1 MRAGRPAG
9 WTGGVLLATLA
20 ATALVGPWLLG
31 TDGRQRVARPYAAPS
46 ADRWLG
52 TDDLGRD
59 LFAQLVI
66 GARGSLGIALLVASI
81 ATIAAALV
89 GGVAGL
95 APGWAAAILMRT
107 VDLVLALPFL
117 PLLIVAAAFLGQS
130 LGIRAAVVAA
140 LVWAGPARLVRAGV
154 LAAWSRG
161 HLQAAR
167 AMGASTWYL
176 LVRHASPVVAPLL
189 VPVFVRAAMTAIVLD
204 ASLAFLG
211 LGDPTTPS
219 WGTMIH
225 WASVRGAMLTD
236 AWLWWALPPG
246 AAIVATVTAL
256 ALVGVATEDRLNPT
270 FRQAR

>member
-1 MRAGRPAG
+1 MAGG
-9 WTGGVLLATLA
+9 TGIVLLGALA
-20 ATALVGPWLLG
+20 VVAAVGPWLLG
-31 TDGRQRVARPYAAPS
+31 TDGRERVARPYAPPS
-46 ADRWLG
+46 AEHWLG
-52 TDDLGRD
+52 ADDLGRD

-66 GARGSLGIALLVASI
+66 GARGSLGIALLVAVA
-81 ATIAAALV
+81 ATTVAALV
-89 GGVAGL
+89 GGLAGL
-95 APGWAAAILMRT
+95 VPPWASALVMRS
-107 VDLVLALPFL
+107 VDLILALPFL
-117 PLLIVAAAFLGQS
+117 PLLILAAAFLGPS
-130 LGIRAAVVAA
+130 LGVRAVVVAA
-140 LVWAGPARLVRAGV
+140 LLWAGPARLVRAGV

-167 AMGASTWYL
+167 AMGASAWYL
-176 LVRHASPVVAPLL
+176 LWRHASPVVAPLL

-211 LGDPTTPS
+211 LGDPTLPS

-246 AAIVATVTAL
+246 LAIVATVTAL

-270 FRQAR
+270 LRQAR

>member
-1 MRAGRPAG
+1 MRAGLLAG
-9 WTGGVLLATLA
+9 RIGAVLL
-20 ATALVGPWLLG
+20 TALAVGAVAGPWLLS
-31 TDGRQRVARPYAAPS
+31 TDGRERLAAPYAPPS

-52 TDDLGRD
+52 ADDLGRD

-66 GARGSLGIALLVASI
+66 GARGSLGIALLVALA
-81 ATIAAALV
+81 ATTIAALV
-89 GGVAGL
+89 GGLAGL
-95 APGWAAAILMRT
+95 APPWAAGIVMRV

-117 PLLIVAAAFLGQS
+117 PLLILAAAFLGPT
-130 LGIRAAVVAA
+130 LGVRAAVVAA
-140 LVWAGPARLVRAGV
+140 LVWAGPARLIRAGV

-167 AMGASTWYL
+167 AMGASAWYL
-176 LVRHASPVVAPLL
+176 LLRHASPVVAPLL

-211 LGDPTTPS
+211 LGDPTSPS

-246 AAIVATVTAL
+246 LAIVLTVTAL

-270 FRQAR
+270 LRQAR

>member
-1 MRAGRPAG
+1 MRAGRAAG
-9 WTGGVLLATLA
+9 WAGAFLLAALA
-20 ATALVGPWLLG
+20 AVAVVGPWLLG
-31 TDGRQRVARPYAAPS
+31 TDGRERVARPYEPPS
-46 ADRWLG
+46 AERWLG
-52 TDDLGRD
+52 ADDLGRD
-59 LFAQLVI
+59 LFDQLVI
-66 GARGSLGIALLVASI
+66 GARGSLGIALLVALA
-81 ATIAAALV
+81 ATAAAALV

-95 APGWAAAILMRT
+95 APPWAAATLMRI

-117 PLLIVAAAFLGQS
+117 PLLILAAAFLGPG
-130 LGIRAAVVAA
+130 LGVRAAVVAA

-167 AMGASTWYL
+167 AMGASAGYL
-176 LVRHASPVVAPLL
+176 LLRHASPVVAPLL
-189 VPVFVRAAMTAIVLD
+189 VPVFVRTAMTAIVLD

-211 LGDPTTPS
+211 LGDPTIPS

-225 WASVRGAMLTD
+225 WASVRGAMLSD

-246 AAIVATVTAL
+246 TAIVVTVTAL

-270 FRQAR
+270 LRKDR